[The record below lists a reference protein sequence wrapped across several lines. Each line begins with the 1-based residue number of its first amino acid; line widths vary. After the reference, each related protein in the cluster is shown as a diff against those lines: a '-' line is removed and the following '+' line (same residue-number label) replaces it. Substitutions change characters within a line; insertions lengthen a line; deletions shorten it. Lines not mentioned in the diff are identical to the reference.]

1 MYMKEQKNIKTI
13 TLIIFLLAVLLI
25 TIPANAKFAS
35 AATDANIT
43 SQDNQPIIQGNTWWI
58 NLILILIFV
67 AIVYWFITYV
77 ILNRNN

>member
-35 AATDANIT
+35 ATTDANIT
-43 SQDNQPIIQGNTWWI
+43 AQYNPPMSHGNAWWVT
-58 NLILILIFV
+58 LILILIFA

-77 ILNRNN
+77 ILNRND

>member
-25 TIPANAKFAS
+25 TIPANAKVAS
-35 AATDANIT
+35 ATTDANIT
-43 SQDNQPIIQGNTWWI
+43 AQNNQPIIQGNAWWV
-58 NLILILIFV
+58 NLILILIFA

-77 ILNRNN
+77 ILNRDN